1 MMEEDLRTT
10 LRLEFVDGCDDRLSE
25 MELLLEQAAQGKV
38 PEAEA
43 LRAIRRAAH
52 SIKGTSASLG
62 FPFVSILAHR
72 LEDFLDGETQCN
84 TATRRAVSRYMDVI
98 RGQVERPNHV
108 PSQEERN
115 AIIRDLPSKLTL
127 QDMAIDVRN
136 VEALLIVPS
145 SVTAKIVRTELAAC
159 GFKSLRAAS
168 TMEGFQLALRSDP
181 DFILVSQTLDELSGT
196 DLLRAL
202 RAIST
207 TAAIPSAVLTS
218 FARNHP
224 AFEALPEG
232 VAIIRI
238 GNAHFSQDM
247 GDFIAMID
255 KQLG

>member
-25 MELLLEQAAQGKV
+25 MELLLEQAAQGKIADV
-38 PEAEA
+38 EA
-43 LRAIRRAAH
+43 LHAIRRAAH

-72 LEDFLDGETQCN
+72 LEDFLDGETQCS
-84 TATRRAVSRYMDVI
+84 TTTRRAVSRYMDVI
-98 RGQVERPNHV
+98 RSQVERPNHV
-108 PSQEERN
+108 PPQDERN

-159 GFKSLRAAS
+159 GFKSLRAANA
-168 TMEGFQLALRSDP
+168 MEGLQLGLRSDP
-181 DFILVSQTLDELSGT
+181 DFILISQTLDELSGT
-196 DLLRAL
+196 DLLRMF
-202 RAIST
+202 RAASPTAST
-207 TAAIPSAVLTS
+207 PSAVLTS
-218 FARNHP
+218 FARTHP
-224 AFEALPEG
+224 AFQSLPED
-232 VAIIRI
+232 VAVIRI

-247 GDFIAMID
+247 GDFIAKID